1 MLANQQESTT
11 KPLNAQIIDDLGP
24 LQRIPNSCFCQFIL
38 PPSKDIFLSV
48 SNLCEI
54 ELHLNLSSR
63 YSNYILVVKEGD
75 IKSIK

>member
-11 KPLNAQIIDDLGP
+11 KPLNAQIIDELGP
-24 LQRIPNSCFCQFIL
+24 LQRIL
-38 PPSKDIFLSV
+38 PPGKDIFLSV

-63 YSNYILVVKEGD
+63 CSNYILLVKEGD